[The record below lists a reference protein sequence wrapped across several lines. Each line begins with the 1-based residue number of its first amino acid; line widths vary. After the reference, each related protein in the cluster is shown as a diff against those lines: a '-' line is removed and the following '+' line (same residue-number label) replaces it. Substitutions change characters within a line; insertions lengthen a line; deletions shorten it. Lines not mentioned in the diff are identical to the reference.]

1 MKRRLSAKPKYK
13 LRKTFLIFIIMIVI
27 AAVLLLKLPPVLY
40 PISYNEEVRTAAA
53 TNDVDPMLVFALI
66 KAESN
71 FQPEAVSKSGAVGLM
86 QLMPDTAAWIAGKT
100 NLEYDK
106 AMLSQPQCNIQMGT
120 WYLSYLLEEFN
131 GDIALAIVSYNAGYG
146 RVKEWLKLEIWD
158 GTAEDS
164 VNIPYEESR
173 DYLRRVLANYDKY
186 KSLYEGFLLIKTL

>member
-173 DYLRRVLANYDKY
+173 DYLRRGLANYDKY
-186 KSLYEGFLLIKTL
+186 KSLYE